1 MTRRTPSPRFR
12 TARRTLAVAL
22 CLWLLPSAP
31 PVAAQTAEP
40 VLREQIHVSSD
51 VVTLADLF
59 ENAGAAGS
67 TPVFRAPDLGT
78 EGVVASKR
86 VAAAARRHG
95 LFWRNPG
102 GIEQIVVRRPSRLV
116 TADAIANLVRARAA
130 KESGATDRS
139 AFDIR
144 FSRTPRPFH
153 LDTRVTAPLVI
164 RRFEF
169 DDSNGSFRAIVGIDT
184 TVQTVRDRV
193 YQGQAYETVPVAV
206 PARNISRGATI
217 TEEDMRIIRMAKRRM
232 PSGAASEMGDIVGM
246 AAKRQLTADR
256 PVRRSDLERPK
267 LVLRNSLVT
276 IVYRGPGL
284 MLKAQGRAQADGAVG
299 ETVAVLNTQSRRTV
313 QARVDG
319 PGLVSIAAAPV
330 PRMQSQPGA
339 DPLVTSSLQ
348 RKAPAATRR
357 APAPAPR
364 GSHGR

>member
-1 MTRRTPSPRFR
+1 MTRRPPSPLLA
-12 TARRTLAVAL
+12 TARRTLTVIL
-22 CLWLLPSAP
+22 GLWLLAP
-31 PVAAQTAEP
+31 AWPAAAQTPEP

-86 VAAAARRHG
+86 VAAAARLHG

-116 TADAIANLVRARAA
+116 TADAIANLVEARAA

-144 FSRTPRPFH
+144 FSRRPRPFH

-164 RRFEF
+164 RRFEL
-169 DDSNGSFRAIVGIDT
+169 DDSNGAFRAVVGVDT
-184 TVQTVRDRV
+184 TVQAVRDRV
-193 YQGQAYETVPVAV
+193 YQGQAYESVPVAV
-206 PARNISRGATI
+206 PARNIPRGATI
-217 TEEDMRIIRMAKRRM
+217 AEEDMRIIRMAKRRM
-232 PSGAASEMGDIVGM
+232 PAGAASEMGDIVGM

-276 IVYRGPGL
+276 IVYRSPGL
-284 MLKAQGRAQADGAVG
+284 MLKAQGRAQADGAAG
-299 ETVAVLNTQSRRTV
+299 ETVSVLNTQSRRTV

-330 PRMQSQPGA
+330 PVVQSPSAA

-348 RKAPAATRR
+348 RRTSAAAR
-357 APAPAPR
+357 APKAPAPR